1 MNEKELYATMSVVAD
16 PINNVYRLNS
26 RQDVEEIQRLITKLG
41 SSSEK
46 VINDCLHKQGG
57 ETLQKYLTMFMPR
70 SDRNKVHA
78 KDSKWWVQTNYN
90 LAVAISNKTTGTKGK
105 NNFYYLFYPATA
117 TGTSKYV
124 TGDTFM
130 EEGLEHAKYE
140 IIYDLEQTLIKNINK
155 ELK

>member
-1 MNEKELYATMSVVAD
+1 MPSIKTKFELKGKE
-16 PINNVYRLNS
+16 
-26 RQDVEEIQRLITKLG
+26 VEDIRRLINKLG
-41 SSSEK
+41 PFSERT
-46 VINDCLHKQGG
+46 INDCLHKQGG

-70 SDRNKVHA
+70 SDRDKVHA
-78 KDSKWWVQTNYN
+78 KDSKWWVQDNYN

-124 TGDTFM
+124 TGDTFT
-130 EEGLEHAKYE
+130 EEGLEHSKYE
-140 IIYDLEQTLIKNINK
+140 IIYDLEQALMKNIDK

>member
-1 MNEKELYATMSVVAD
+1 MPTVKARLKLEGKE
-16 PINNVYRLNS
+16 
-26 RQDVEEIQRLITKLG
+26 VEELQNLIKQLG

-46 VINDCLHKQGG
+46 VINDHLHKKGG
-57 ETLQKYLTMFMPR
+57 DTLQKYLTMFMPR

-90 LAVAISNKTTGTKGK
+90 LGVAISNKTTGTKGK
-105 NNFYYLFYPATA
+105 NNFYYLFYPATG

-124 TGDTFM
+124 VGDTFI
-130 EEGLEHAKYE
+130 EEGLDNAKYH
-140 IIYDLEQTLIKNINK
+140 IIYDLEQTLIKNIDK